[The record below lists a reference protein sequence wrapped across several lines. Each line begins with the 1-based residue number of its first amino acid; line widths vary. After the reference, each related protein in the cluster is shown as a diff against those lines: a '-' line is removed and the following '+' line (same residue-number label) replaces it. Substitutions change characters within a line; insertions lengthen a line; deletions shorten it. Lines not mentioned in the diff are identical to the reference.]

1 MEKNGKQSTDPRPLQ
16 DDREAAAPEA
26 EPRSSSAVLPD
37 DSLEPVS
44 GGALVRVKDDD
55 RRKRNAVKKL

>member
-1 MEKNGKQSTDPRPLQ
+1 MEMNEKQTSESHPIQKN
-16 DDREAAAPEA
+16 PEA